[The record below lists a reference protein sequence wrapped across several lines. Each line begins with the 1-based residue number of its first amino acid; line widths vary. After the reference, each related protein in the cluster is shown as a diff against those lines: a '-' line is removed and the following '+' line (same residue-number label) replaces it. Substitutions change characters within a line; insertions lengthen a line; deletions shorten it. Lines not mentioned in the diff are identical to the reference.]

1 MNQNILHLA
10 TKIKDLNINAHI
22 KKEYFQIYL
31 LNKKNDKK
39 KKTQVNVVNLQRQ
52 QRKTLL
58 TLAFDKQGE
67 INP

>member
-1 MNQNILHLA
+1 M
-10 TKIKDLNINAHI
+10 
-22 KKEYFQIYL
+22 
-31 LNKKNDKK
+31 
-39 KKTQVNVVNLQRQ
+39 KTQVNVVNLQQQ

>member
-39 KKTQVNVVNLQRQ
+39 KKTQVNVVNLQQQ
-52 QRKTLL
+52 QRT
-58 TLAFDKQGE
+58 T
-67 INP
+67 